1 MTPVGTCPRPSG
13 IRKASAQSRIRF
25 YLLGLE
31 SGSPSRRE
39 VHEQDYP
46 VFRIAIVAFV
56 LAVTFASAQQSGSP
70 AEAKAML
77 EHAVFA
83 VPALQ

>member
-1 MTPVGTCPRPSG
+1 MTPVGTCPRPRG
-13 IRKASAQSRIRF
+13 VRKASAQSRIRF

-31 SGSPSRRE
+31 SGSPSRR